1 MRTMEADADT
11 EGLEQ
16 ENANT
21 CGGWLA
27 RFFDCGGDK
36 LHTKAGKLVINTYAD
51 SSTQPGQIEAKKL
64 PKSYFRISGFF
75 GIGKYV
81 GCPRRQSPPPFQCAT
96 G

>member
-1 MRTMEADADT
+1 MRTMTADAET
-11 EGLEQ
+11 EVLEQ
-16 ENANT
+16 EEPDTFGA
-21 CGGWLA
+21 GMMKDW
-27 RFFDCGGDK
+27 FGDDGV
-36 LHTKAGKLVINTYAD
+36 HTKAGKLVINTYAD

-81 GCPRRQSPPPFQCAT
+81 CCPRRQSPPPFQCAT